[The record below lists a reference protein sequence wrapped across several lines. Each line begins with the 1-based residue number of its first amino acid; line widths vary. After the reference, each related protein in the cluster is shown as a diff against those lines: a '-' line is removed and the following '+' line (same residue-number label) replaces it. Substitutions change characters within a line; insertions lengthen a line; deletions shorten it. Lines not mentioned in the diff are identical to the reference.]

1 MSYWSICTWHNELDD
16 SNLFLYYVS
25 NSFVSVAGL
34 NFSNDYSNQDSDL
47 TKSGTSK
54 NDNKELQDKDKELQ
68 DNDKELQANDKELQD
83 KNEEPVQD
91 QDKKLQD
98 KDKELQDKD
107 KELQDQDKI
116 ASPESPPLPNTPLQI
131 NTSIDSTE
139 PIAVLVMACNR
150 VSVSKCIDTLLRY
163 VHVCSGFIYRKFS

>member
-1 MSYWSICTWHNELDD
+1 MKMKFVQSIWLICTVIT
-16 SNLFLYYVS
+16 F
-25 NSFVSVAGL
+25 FVFVGAL
-34 NFSNDYSNQDSDL
+34 KNFSNDYINQDSDH
-47 TKSGTSK
+47 TKSGSSK
-54 NDNKELQDKDKELQ
+54 NDK
-68 DNDKELQANDKELQD
+68 
-83 KNEEPVQD
+83 
-91 QDKKLQD
+91 KKLQD
-98 KDKELQDKD
+98 KDKELQD
-107 KELQDQDKI
+107 EDKI